1 MQQHFLQS
9 DPIVEALVEAGEVGE
24 KRVLEIGAGTG
35 NITELLVE
43 KAESVVAVEAD
54 TALAS
59 GLERRFSRQNL
70 EVKNSV
76 FPDVSV
82 PDFDGCVSN
91 PPFALTREVL
101 EFLGKRQTMSALVLQ
116 EEMADRLVADPGQ
129 NRYGHLTAKT
139 LLDFV
144 PVKLRTVPSSAFDP
158 EPGVDAAIVKLY
170 PNRERFDI
178 HDRNDFLELS
188 KALFTHDRKKV
199 RNAFVDARHMLD
211 LSKNEARDI
220 RDQLPHSDSRVKGL
234 AVSEIAEIAEWRST

>member
-1 MQQHFLQS
+1 
-9 DPIVEALVEAGEVGE
+9 VEAGEVRE
-24 KRVLEIGAGTG
+24 KQVLEIGAGTG
-35 NITELLVE
+35 NITEVLVE
-43 KAESVVAVEAD
+43 EAESVVAVEAD
-54 TALAS
+54 TDLAS
-59 GLERRFSRQNL
+59 GLERRFSGRSL

-76 FPDVSV
+76 FPDVDL
-82 PDFDGCVSN
+82 PDFDRCVSN

-129 NRYGHLTAKT
+129 DRYGHLTVKT

-144 PVKLRTVPSSAFDP
+144 PVKLRTVPSTAFDP

-178 HDRNDFLELS
+178 HDRDDLLKLS

-211 LSKNEARDI
+211 VSKEEAKSI
-220 RDQLPHSDSRVKGL
+220 RDKLPHSDSRVRAL
-234 AVSEIAEIAEWRST
+234 TVSEIAEIAEWRST

>member
-9 DPIVEALVEAGEVGE
+9 DPIVEALVEAGEVRE
-24 KRVLEIGAGTG
+24 KQVLEIGAGTG
-35 NITELLVE
+35 NITEVLVE
-43 KAESVVAVEAD
+43 EAESVVAVEAD
-54 TALAS
+54 TDLAS
-59 GLERRFSRQNL
+59 GLERRFSGRSL

-76 FPDVSV
+76 FPDVDL
-82 PDFDGCVSN
+82 PDFDRCVSN

-129 NRYGHLTAKT
+129 DRYGHLTVKT

-158 EPGVDAAIVKLY
+158 EPGVDAAVVKLY

-178 HDRNDFLELS
+178 HDRDDLLKLS

-211 LSKNEARDI
+211 VSKEEAKSI
-220 RDQLPHSDSRVKGL
+220 RDKLPHSDSRVRAL
-234 AVSEIAEIAEWRST
+234 TVSEIAEIAEWRST

>member
-9 DPIVEALVEAGEVGE
+9 NPIVEALVEAGEVRE
-24 KRVLEIGAGTG
+24 KQVLEIGAGTG
-35 NITELLVE
+35 NITEVLVE
-43 KAESVVAVEAD
+43 KAESVVTVEAD
-54 TALAS
+54 TDLAS
-59 GLERRFSRQNL
+59 GLERRFSGRSL

-76 FPDVSV
+76 FPDVNL
-82 PDFDGCVSN
+82 PDFERCVSN

-129 NRYGHLTAKT
+129 NRYGHLTVKT

-158 EPGVDAAIVKLY
+158 EPGVDAAVVKLY

-178 HDRNDFLELS
+178 YDRDGFLELS

-199 RNAFVDARHMLD
+199 RNAFVDARHILG
-211 LSKNEARDI
+211 LSKNEAKDI
-220 RDQLPHSDSRVKGL
+220 RDRLPHSDSRVTDL

>member
-9 DPIVEALVEAGEVGE
+9 NPIVEALVKAGEVEE

-35 NITELLVE
+35 NITEVLVE
-43 KAESVVAVEAD
+43 EAESVVAVEAD
-54 TALAS
+54 TDLAS

-76 FPDVSV
+76 FPDVDL
-82 PDFDGCVSN
+82 PNFDRCVSN
-91 PPFALTREVL
+91 PPFALTRKVI
-101 EFLGKRQTMSALVLQ
+101 EFLGQRQAMSALVLQ
-116 EEMADRLVADPGQ
+116 KEMVDRLVADPGQ
-129 NRYGHLTAKT
+129 NRYGHLTVKT

-170 PNRERFDI
+170 PNRQRFSI
-178 HDRNDFLELS
+178 HDRDEFLKLS

-199 RNAFVDARHMLD
+199 RNAFVDARHMLNA
-211 LSKNEARDI
+211 SKEEVKSV
-220 RDQLPHSDSRVKGL
+220 RDQIPHSSSRVTEL
-234 AVSEIAEIAEWRST
+234 TVSEIAEIAEWCSR